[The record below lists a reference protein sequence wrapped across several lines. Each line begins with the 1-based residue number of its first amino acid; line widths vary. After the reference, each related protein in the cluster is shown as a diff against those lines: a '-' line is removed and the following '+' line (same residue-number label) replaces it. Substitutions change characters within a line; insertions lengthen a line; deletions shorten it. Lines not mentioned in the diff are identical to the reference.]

1 MPGSIQYTVDD
12 DYDCVCLCSPLRSEG
27 QSAWVMGREPPK
39 PSAKPLPLLSFQNV
53 SLGVR
58 FTESVLSSTYTV
70 VAFKPGVRKK
80 CSFKCPPP
88 QPRTTASKNDF
99 RNQMLEKAV

>member
-1 MPGSIQYTVDD
+1 MPGSIQYTMDD

-53 SLGVR
+53 SVGVR
-58 FTESVLSSTYTV
+58 FTESVLSSTYTGSLQ
-70 VAFKPGVRKK
+70 ARG
-80 CSFKCPPP
+80 
-88 QPRTTASKNDF
+88 
-99 RNQMLEKAV
+99 

>member
-1 MPGSIQYTVDD
+1 
-12 DYDCVCLCSPLRSEG
+12 
-27 QSAWVMGREPPK
+27 MGREPPK